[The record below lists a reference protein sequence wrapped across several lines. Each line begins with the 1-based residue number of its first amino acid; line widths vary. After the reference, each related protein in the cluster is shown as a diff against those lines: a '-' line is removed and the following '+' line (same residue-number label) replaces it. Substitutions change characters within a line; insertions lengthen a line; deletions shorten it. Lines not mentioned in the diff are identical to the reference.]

1 MEERVTVNEAAS
13 ELRVSVLTLR
23 GLMQQNKLNI
33 GYAIKQD
40 GNKRW
45 SYFIYRKLLNEEKQR
60 LGIGDKNENIQ
71 D

>member
-13 ELRVSVLTLR
+13 ELRISVLTLR

-45 SYFIYRKLLNEEKQR
+45 SYFIYR
-60 LGIGDKNENIQ
+60 
-71 D
+71 